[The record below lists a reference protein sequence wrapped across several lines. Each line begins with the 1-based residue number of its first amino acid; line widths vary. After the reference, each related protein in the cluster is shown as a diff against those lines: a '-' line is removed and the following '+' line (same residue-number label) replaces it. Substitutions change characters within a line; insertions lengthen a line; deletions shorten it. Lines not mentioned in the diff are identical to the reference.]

1 MDFLL
6 DKLSNN
12 LDTVSFLAGFDKK
25 LNKKEQNFLI
35 FLMNELEKKGIDNK
49 LELGINY
56 IINNL
61 DFKTTD
67 ETIKVLNKFVHKYI
81 EYSFVQNE
89 SQEIIIGGFFPIISS
104 VKYTEDEVLLTLAEE
119 IIESYKVNSIF
130 NKVHL
135 NTLIRFKLSS
145 SMKLYQELIKYID
158 VYSSFEISLEKIKEL
173 FQMTD
178 SYGRFYDFEKNI
190 LSLAIDEINTF
201 SEYHIDYEK
210 IKNGDGK
217 TNRIISLK
225 FFFYNKHVEEIQKN
239 ANELMSL
246 IKEKVN
252 NFDLILS
259 AIQNHLESFDYKY
272 VKDNLV
278 FSLEHY
284 EGDFDSFF
292 IDALENNYVSTH
304 FELKTR
310 EADKKYNLLIDVA
323 AHFSNIFK
331 LESELYKQLSKLKFH
346 YDFEFVSVLHQLK
359 TKNTLE
365 FSNEQ
370 IKVFVEFNKNGD
382 SYIKIYN
389 IN

>member
-49 LELGINY
+49 LELGISY